1 MSDKARLAAYNVVKR
16 IFDGAY
22 SNLVLSHQGLSGL
35 DRAFA
40 ENIVLGTLERKV
52 TLEYVL
58 SKFINRK
65 CSSEVSALLMT
76 GIYQILYMD
85 RVPDSAA
92 CDETVNLAKELF
104 GQKVAGFTNGVLR
117 NICRKKADVLKDID
131 RSQGYIKFSANK
143 DLYNL
148 LKKYYPNDIENIFSA
163 FLGKPTAFLR
173 VNTLKSNA
181 EEVAEKTNGKVI
193 SDTCVQVD
201 EISEAV
207 KLISQGEFYI
217 QGKASQEAVR
227 LLDAKPDD
235 VIIDVCACP
244 GGKSLGAAID
254 MGNKGKIYS
263 LDLHDK
269 KLPLIEKSA
278 NLLGIDIIETRK
290 NDARKA
296 IDEFIGIADKVI
308 CDVPCSGTGVMG
320 AKPEIKYKAPEDFKG
335 LYPTQRAI
343 IKEASRYLKIGGT
356 MVYSTC
362 SINKAENEE
371 VIADFLGNN
380 SGFKLIYEKTC
391 LPFDEECE
399 GFYMA
404 KIIREF

>member
-1 MSDKARLAAYNVVKR
+1 MSDKARFAAYNVVKR

-58 SKFINRK
+58 SNFISRE
-65 CSSEVSALLMT
+65 CDADVASLLMT

-104 GQKVAGFTNGVLR
+104 GQKIAGFANGVLR
-117 NICRKKADVLKDID
+117 NVCRKKAEVLKNIE
-131 RSQGYIKFSANK
+131 SSEGYIKYSANK

-148 LKKYYPNDIENIFSA
+148 LKGYYPKEIEDIFNS
-163 FLGKPTAFLR
+163 FLGKSATFLR
-173 VNTLKSNA
+173 VNTIKTNA
-181 EEVAEKTNGKVI
+181 ESVAKKTRGKVI
-193 SDTCVQVD
+193 SHTCVQVED
-201 EISEAV
+201 LSEV
-207 KLISQGEFYI
+207 LKLISQGEFYI
-217 QGKASQEAVR
+217 QGKASQEAVA
-227 LLDAKPDD
+227 LLGTEPNDI
-235 VIIDVCACP
+235 VIDVCACP
-244 GGKSLGAAID
+244 GGKSLGASID
-254 MGNKGKIYS
+254 MENMGKVYS
-263 LDLHDK
+263 LDLHGN
-269 KLPLIEKSA
+269 KLPLINKSA
-278 NLLGIDIIETRK
+278 DLLGINIIETRK
-290 NDARKA
+290 NDGRHA
-296 IDEFIGIADKVI
+296 IDDFIGIADKVI

-320 AKPEIKYKAPEDFKG
+320 AKPEIKYKSPEDFKG
-335 LYPTQRAI
+335 LYPTQKAI
-343 IKEASRYLKIGGT
+343 IKESARYLKIGGV

-362 SINKAENEE
+362 SINKAENED
-371 VIADFLGNN
+371 VIKDFLLNN
-380 SGFKLIYEKTC
+380 NGFKLIYEKTC
-391 LPFDEECE
+391 LPFEAECE